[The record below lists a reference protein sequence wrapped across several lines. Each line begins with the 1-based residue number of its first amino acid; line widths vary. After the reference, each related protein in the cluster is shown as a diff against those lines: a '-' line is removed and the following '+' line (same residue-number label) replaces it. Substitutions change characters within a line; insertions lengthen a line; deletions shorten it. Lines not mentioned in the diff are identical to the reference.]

1 MTYTLIPKWLPSCIR
16 FSNLNLSSLNIS
28 SEMIREGEFVIL
40 KKDNVM
46 KVVKVRKGR

>member
-1 MTYTLIPKWLPSCIR
+1 MATFLWG
-16 FSNLNLSSLNIS
+16 FSNLNLSSLNIL